1 MTRRSTPDGISNT
14 ETTTL
19 RILTLLQTRI
29 KESTSTS
36 ITSTT
41 PIPPTSNIIN
51 EIISNTF
58 LEILIIFW
66 DQSRLNLISP
76 PTTTTTTMMMSELYE
91 VGISSRL
98 PEILKNLFE
107 LKKFDS
113 FNLPQ
118 GVSQFYR
125 IS

>member
-29 KESTSTS
+29 KESTSPS
-36 ITSTT
+36 ITT
-41 PIPPTSNIIN
+41 PTPTPPPTSNIIN

-66 DQSRLNLISP
+66 DQSKLNLISS
-76 PTTTTTTMMMSELYE
+76 TMMMMMSELYE